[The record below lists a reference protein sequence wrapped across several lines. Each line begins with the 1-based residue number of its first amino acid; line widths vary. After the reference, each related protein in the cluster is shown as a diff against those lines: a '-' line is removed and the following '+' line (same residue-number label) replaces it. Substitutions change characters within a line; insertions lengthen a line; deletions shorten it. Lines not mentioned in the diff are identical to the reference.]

1 MKKLIIGAALALSV
15 IASAQAAHPMCGETD
30 LAENMGKMKDAMKG
44 YKKAMKAG
52 DEAAMAGIVAD
63 LTSAIESAKDQVPLA
78 ISDKSELDDKQ
89 KADFEKYQKG
99 MMLLAEAVKQLG
111 QAEDDMTRKVA
122 LKAIGKASKK
132 GHKAFKM
139 DCDD

>member
-1 MKKLIIGAALALSV
+1 MKKVILGIALSLSV
-15 IASAQAAHPMCGETD
+15 IASAQAAHPMCGKTD
-30 LAENMGKMKDAMKG
+30 LADNMGKMKDAMKG
-44 YKKAMKAG
+44 YKKAMKSG
-52 DEAAMAGIVAD
+52 DEAAMASNVAE
-63 LTSAIESAKDQVPLA
+63 LAKLVETSADQVPLA
-78 ISDKSELDDKQ
+78 ITDKAELTDEQ

-111 QAEDDMTRKVA
+111 QADDEMTRKVA
-122 LKAIGKASKK
+122 LKAVGKASKK

>member
-15 IASAQAAHPMCGETD
+15 VTTAQAAHPMCGKTD
-30 LAENMGKMKDAMKG
+30 LADNMGKMKDAMKG

-52 DEAAMAGIVAD
+52 DEETMATIVNE
-63 LTSAIESAKDQVPLA
+63 LTSVIEKAKDQVPLA
-78 ISDKSELDDKQ
+78 ISDKETLTDEQ

-99 MMLLAEAVKQLG
+99 MMFLAEAVKQLG
-111 QAEDDMTRKVA
+111 QADDEMTRKVA